1 MNRSMTLF
9 LAFPLALAAQV
20 PSREPL
26 CLRVVYDSAQRGA
39 ASSMFP
45 PVIILMPGPNRGE
58 VRLADSSGFLYYV
71 PGNGSNVWSYRDGHY
86 SLMIEGGESGVRFS
100 LDVRGD
106 SLVGSARHYTD
117 NASAPEPTMRAI
129 ATRHACPNRE

>member
-1 MNRSMTLF
+1 MNASIGLL
-9 LAFPLALAAQV
+9 LAFPVAVAAQA
-20 PSREPL
+20 PSRDPL
-26 CLRVVYDSAQRGA
+26 CLRVVYDSAQRGGNA
-39 ASSMFP
+39 SMFP

-58 VRLADSSGFLYYV
+58 VRLPDSSAFLYYV

-86 SLMIEGGESGVRFS
+86 SLMIEGGESGVLFS

-129 ATRHACPNRE
+129 GTRYACPIRK